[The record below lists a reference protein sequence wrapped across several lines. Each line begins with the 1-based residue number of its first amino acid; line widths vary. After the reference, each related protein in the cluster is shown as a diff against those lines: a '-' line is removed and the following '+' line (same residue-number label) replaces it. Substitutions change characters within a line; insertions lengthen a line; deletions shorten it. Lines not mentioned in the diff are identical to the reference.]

1 MEEHYHLQV
10 EKLRELESLSSK
22 GGIDLYYGDETH
34 VCSEGYVPYG
44 WQFPGEDVCFLSE
57 KSYKFNCLGL
67 INRQND
73 CIWQVTRDNIDAGV
87 VLDFLER
94 LSFGIQRKTFVVLD
108 NARIHKSKIIRE
120 RIPYW
125 QKRGLFLFFLP
136 PYSPHLNIAET
147 LWRKLKKE
155 WLDPP
160 DYLTE
165 DDLAYAL
172 NRCLAAMGKDM
183 KINFSQFSLN

>member
-22 GGIDLYYGDETH
+22 GGIDLYYGYETH

-94 LSFGIQRKTFVVLD
+94 FSFGIQRKTFVVLD

>member
-1 MEEHYHLQV
+1 MEEHYELQV
-10 EKLRELESLSSK
+10 EKLQELENMSQRNE
-22 GGIDLYYGDETH
+22 IDLYYGDETH

-57 KSYKFNCLGL
+57 KSYKFNCFGM
-67 INRQND
+67 INRQSQ
-73 CIWQVTRDNIDAGV
+73 CHWKVTQENINTGF
-87 VLDFLER
+87 VLSFLEK
-94 LSFGIQRKTFVVLD
+94 LSLEINRTTFIVLD
-108 NARIHKSKIIRE
+108 NARIHKTKDIAE

-155 WLDPP
+155 WLNPE
-160 DYLTE
+160 DYLTK
-165 DDLAYAL
+165 DTLGYAL
-172 NRCLAAMGKDM
+172 NRCMADMGKG
-183 KINFSQFSLN
+183 KRINFSHFNAN